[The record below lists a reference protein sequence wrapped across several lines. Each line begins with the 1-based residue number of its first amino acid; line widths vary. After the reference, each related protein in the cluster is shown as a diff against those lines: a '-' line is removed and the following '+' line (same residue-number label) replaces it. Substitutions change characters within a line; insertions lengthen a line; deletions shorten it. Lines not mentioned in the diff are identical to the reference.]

1 MRKIA
6 EGEILVHTQKSG
18 QNVDR
23 LRQYLASLRA
33 ESQKTSIGLDQLAKS
48 IFMAN
53 ARGASLGRV
62 IKGLASAA
70 GFGGFGAAAYLAID
84 KMTRGIVT
92 AQEESDKLAETLNKA
107 VGARAADS
115 IEGTLQKM
123 QSLTSAINETRG
135 AIGEQGVMNRIA
147 AFFFN
152 DDADKAAK
160 AFERAVEAR
169 IALGDKLTAQE
180 AERIAQQ
187 KILMGLDGDMA
198 EVFKINIE
206 TRKKLAQIEANDA
219 LTAQQ
224 KVDQARLA
232 SEEQADKL
240 RALRTKKEKE
250 EANKSFEERKRLDEE
265 FARTSLK
272 INESLI
278 KQEEELFK
286 KNAENFKKAQEE
298 KAKAAEEANKRI
310 AESSKKA
317 AEQIQKQDEAARIKS
332 EEAAGID
339 EAILASTRPGR
350 QALDVARK
358 QRQRQV
364 SKEDFRTQDA
374 FLSAEAQRLSE
385 IEGVTLTKQ
394 DVRKRLASRVAAREM
409 PSLGEKLQGTAAGLD
424 PAQVARS
431 RAESAMGAKGKEAPD
446 LLKSIEKILSQLSSA
461 PLVTSG
467 AGSN

>member
-6 EGEILVHTQKSG
+6 EGEIIVHTQKSG
-18 QNVDR
+18 QNVDQ

-33 ESQKTSIGLDQLAKS
+33 ESQRTSVGLDQLAKS

-53 ARGASLGRV
+53 ARGASLGRT

-70 GFGGFGAAAYLAID
+70 GFGGFGAAAYLAVD
-84 KMTRGIVT
+84 KMTRGIVN

-107 VGARAADS
+107 IGAKAADS
-115 IEGTLQKM
+115 IEGTTQKM

-135 AIGEQGVMNRIA
+135 AIGKQGIMNSIA

-160 AFERAVEAR
+160 AFEKAVETR
-169 IALGDKLTAQE
+169 IALGDKLTQQE

-219 LTAQQ
+219 LSAQQ
-224 KVDQARLA
+224 KIDQARLA
-232 SEEQADKL
+232 GEEQADKL

-250 EANKSFEERKRLDEE
+250 EAKKSLDERKKLDED

-272 INESLI
+272 INDSLL

-286 KNAENFKKAQEE
+286 KNAEAFKKSQEE
-298 KAKAAEEANKRI
+298 RAKAAEEANKRI
-310 AESSKKA
+310 ADSAKKA
-317 AEQIQKQDEAARIKS
+317 AEQIQRQDDEAKKKF
-332 EEAAGID
+332 EEARGVD
-339 EAILASTRPGR
+339 EAILGASRPGQ
-350 QALDVARK
+350 QALNVARK
-358 QRQRQV
+358 QRARQV
-364 SKEDFRTQDA
+364 SREDFRTQDA
-374 FLSAEAQRLSE
+374 FLQAEANRLSE
-385 IEGVTLTKQ
+385 VEGVRLTKQ
-394 DVRKRLASRVAAREM
+394 DVRKRMASRVAAGEM
-409 PSLGEKLQGTAAGLD
+409 PTLGERLQGTAAGIE

-431 RAESAMGAKGKEAPD
+431 RAESTMASQNKEIPD
-446 LLKSIEKILSQLSSA
+446 LMRSIEKILVQLSSA

-467 AGSN
+467 GK

>member
-18 QNVDR
+18 QNVDQ

-33 ESQKTSIGLDQLAKS
+33 ESQRSSASLDQLAKS

-84 KMTRGIVT
+84 RMTRGVVS
-92 AQEESDKLAETLNKA
+92 AQEESDKLAESLNKA
-107 VGARAADS
+107 IGAKAADS
-115 IEGTLQKM
+115 IEGTTQKM

-135 AIGEQGVMNRIA
+135 AIGKQGIMNSIA

-160 AFERAVEAR
+160 AFEKAVETR
-169 IALGDKLTAQE
+169 IALGDKLTQQE

-206 TRKKLAQIEANDA
+206 TRRKLAQIEANDA

-224 KVDQARLA
+224 KIDQAKLA
-232 SEEQADKL
+232 GEEQADKL

-250 EANKSFEERKRLDEE
+250 EASKSFEERKRLDED
-265 FARTSLK
+265 FARTSIK
-272 INESLI
+272 ISDSLV
-278 KQEEELFK
+278 KQEEELFR
-286 KNAENFKKAQEE
+286 KNAEEFKRLQEE
-298 KAKAAEEANKRI
+298 KAKSAEEASKRI
-310 AESSKKA
+310 ADSARKA
-317 AEQIQKQDEAARIKS
+317 SEKIQKQDEEARVKS
-332 EEAAGID
+332 EEATGVD
-339 EAILASTRPGR
+339 VSILGASRAGR
-350 QALDVARK
+350 QALETAKK
-358 QRQRQV
+358 QRSRQV

-374 FLSAEAQRLSE
+374 FLKSEATRLG
-385 IEGVTLTKQ
+385 ITKE
-394 DVRKRLASRVAAREM
+394 DVRKRMAQRTAATEM
-409 PSLGEKLQGTAAGLD
+409 PTLGERLQGTASGIE
-424 PAQVARS
+424 PARIARS
-431 RAESAMGAKGKEAPD
+431 RSEASMASQNKEVPN
-446 LLKSIEKILSQLSSA
+446 LMRSIEKILNELSSA

-467 AGSN
+467 AGG

>member
-18 QNVDR
+18 QNVDS

-33 ESQKTSIGLDQLAKS
+33 ESQRTGTSLDQLAKS

-70 GFGGFGAAAYLAID
+70 GFGGFGAAAYLAVD

-92 AQEESDKLAETLNKA
+92 AQEESDKLAESLNKA
-107 VGARAADS
+107 VGAKAADS
-115 IEGTLQKM
+115 IEGTTQKM
-123 QSLTSAINETRG
+123 QSLTSVINETRE
-135 AIGEQGVMNRIA
+135 AIGKQGIMNSIA

-160 AFERAVEAR
+160 AFEKAVETR
-169 IALGDKLTAQE
+169 IALGNKLTQQE

-187 KILMGLDGDMA
+187 KIIMGLDGDMA
-198 EVFKINIE
+198 DVFKINLE
-206 TRKKLAQIEANDA
+206 TRKKLSQIEANDA

-224 KVDQARLA
+224 KLEQANLA
-232 SEEQADKL
+232 REEQADKL

-250 EANKSFEERKRLDEE
+250 EAKKSFEERKRLDED

-272 INESLI
+272 LNDSLV

-298 KAKAAEEANKRI
+298 RAKAAEEANKRI
-310 AESSKKA
+310 ADSAKRA
-317 AEQIQKQDEAARIKS
+317 AEQIQKQDDEARKKS
-332 EEAAGID
+332 EEARGID
-339 EAILASTRPGR
+339 EAILGASAGGR

-358 QRQRQV
+358 QRTRQV

-374 FLSAEAQRLSE
+374 FLQAEAARLSG
-385 IEGVTLTKQ
+385 IEGKRLTKQ
-394 DVRKRLASRVAAREM
+394 DVRKRIAQRVAAGET
-409 PSLGEKLQGTAAGLD
+409 PTLGEKLQGTAAGIE

-431 RAESAMGAKGKEAPD
+431 RAEASMASQNKAIPD
-446 LLKSIEKILSQLSSA
+446 LMRSIEKILSQLSSA

-467 AGSN
+467 SK

>member
-18 QNVDR
+18 QNVDQ

-33 ESQKTSIGLDQLAKS
+33 ESQRTSVGLDQLAKS

-53 ARGASLGRV
+53 ARGASLGRT

-70 GFGGFGAAAYLAID
+70 GFGGFGAAAYLAVD
-84 KMTRGIVT
+84 KMTRGIVN

-107 VGARAADS
+107 IGAKAADS
-115 IEGTLQKM
+115 IEGTTQKM

-135 AIGEQGVMNRIA
+135 AIGKQGVMNSIA

-169 IALGDKLTAQE
+169 ISLGDKLTQQE
-180 AERIAQQ
+180 AQRIAQQ

-198 EVFKINIE
+198 EIFKINIE
-206 TRKKLAQIEANDA
+206 TRKKLTQIEANDA

-224 KVDQARLA
+224 KIDQAKLA
-232 SEEQADKL
+232 GEEKADKL

-250 EANKSFEERKRLDEE
+250 EAKKSFEETKKLDEDI
-265 FARTSLK
+265 ARTSLK
-272 INESLI
+272 LNDSLL
-278 KQEEELFK
+278 KQEEERFK
-286 KNAENFKKAQEE
+286 KNAEAFKKSQEE
-298 KAKAAEEANKRI
+298 RAKAAEEANKRI
-310 AESSKKA
+310 ADSAKKA
-317 AEQIQKQDEAARIKS
+317 AEQIQKQDDEAKKKF
-332 EEAAGID
+332 EEAKGVD
-339 EAILASTRPGR
+339 EAILGASRPGQ
-350 QALDVARK
+350 QALNVARK
-358 QRQRQV
+358 QRARQV
-364 SKEDFRTQDA
+364 FREDFRTQDA
-374 FLSAEAQRLSE
+374 FLQAEADRLSRV
-385 IEGVTLTKQ
+385 EGVRITKQ
-394 DVRKRLASRVAAREM
+394 DLRKRIASRVAAGET
-409 PSLGEKLQGTAAGLD
+409 PTLGERLQGTAAGIE

-431 RAESAMGAKGKEAPD
+431 RAESTMASQNKEIPD
-446 LLKSIEKILSQLSSA
+446 LMRSIEKILVQLSSA

-467 AGSN
+467 GK

>member
-1 MRKIA
+1 MRKVA

-23 LRQYLASLRA
+23 LRQYLASLRS
-33 ESQKTSIGLDQLAKS
+33 ESQRTSVGLDQLAKS

-92 AQEESDKLAETLNKA
+92 AQEESDKLTESLNKA
-107 VGARAADS
+107 VGAKAADS
-115 IEGTLQKM
+115 IEGTTQKM
-123 QSLTSAINETRG
+123 QSLTNVINETRG
-135 AIGEQGVMNRIA
+135 AIGKQGIMNSIA

-160 AFERAVEAR
+160 AFEGAVETR
-169 IALGDKLTAQE
+169 IALGDKLTQQE

-198 EVFKINIE
+198 EVFKINID
-206 TRKKLAQIEANDA
+206 TRKKLAQIEANDS

-224 KVDQARLA
+224 KIEQATLA
-232 SEEQADKL
+232 REEHADKL

-250 EANKSFEERKRLDEE
+250 ESKKSFEEKKRLDED
-265 FARTSLK
+265 FVKTSIK
-272 INESLI
+272 INDSLI
-278 KQEEELFK
+278 KQEEELYRK
-286 KNAENFKKAQEE
+286 SAEEFKKAQEE

-310 AESSKKA
+310 ADASKRA
-317 AEQIQKQDEAARIKS
+317 ADQIQKQDDEARRQFEEKTGA
-332 EEAAGID
+332 EEAVLGV
-339 EAILASTRPGR
+339 TRQGR
-350 QALDVARK
+350 QAMQSATS

-364 SKEDFRTQDA
+364 SREDFKTQQAILDQEA
-374 FLSAEAQRLSE
+374 KELSKAEGKTYTR
-385 IEGVTLTKQ
+385 Q
-394 DVRKRLASRVAAREM
+394 DVIKRRAAALAAGKA
-409 PSLGEKLQGTAAGLD
+409 PTLAEKLQGTAAGID
-424 PAQVARS
+424 PAQIARS
-431 RAESAMGAKGKEAPD
+431 RAEAKMSSEGRGLPD
-446 LLKSIEKILSQLSSA
+446 LMKTIEKILTQLSSA

-467 AGSN
+467 AGK

>member
-1 MRKIA
+1 MRKVA

-33 ESQKTSIGLDQLAKS
+33 ESQRTGTSLDQLAKS

-84 KMTRGIVT
+84 KMTRGIVA
-92 AQEESDKLAETLNKA
+92 AQEESDKLAESLNKA
-107 VGARAADS
+107 VGAKAADS
-115 IEGTLQKM
+115 IEGTTQKM
-123 QSLTSAINETRG
+123 QSLTSVINETRG
-135 AIGEQGVMNRIA
+135 AIGKQGIMNSIA

-160 AFERAVEAR
+160 AFEKAVETR
-169 IALGDKLTAQE
+169 IALGNKLTQQE

-187 KILMGLDGDMA
+187 KIIMGLDGDMA
-198 EVFKINIE
+198 DVFKINLE
-206 TRKKLAQIEANDA
+206 TRKKLSQIEANDA

-224 KVDQARLA
+224 KLEQASLA
-232 SEEQADKL
+232 REEQADKL

-250 EANKSFEERKRLDEE
+250 EAKKSFEERKRLDED

-272 INESLI
+272 LNDSLV

-298 KAKAAEEANKRI
+298 RAKAAEEANKRI
-310 AESSKKA
+310 SDSAKRA
-317 AEQIQKQDEAARIKS
+317 AEQIQKQDDDARKKS
-332 EEAAGID
+332 EEARGID
-339 EAILASTRPGR
+339 EAILGASAGGR

-358 QRQRQV
+358 QRTRQV

-374 FLSAEAQRLSE
+374 FLQAEAARLSG
-385 IEGVTLTKQ
+385 IEGKRLTKQ
-394 DVRKRLASRVAAREM
+394 DVRKRIAQRVAAGET
-409 PSLGEKLQGTAAGLD
+409 PTLGERLQGTAAGIE
-424 PAQVARS
+424 PAQVART
-431 RAESAMGAKGKEAPD
+431 RAESSMATQGKEIPD
-446 LLKSIEKILSQLSSA
+446 LMRSIEKILNQLSSA

-467 AGSN
+467 GK